1 MSEIACLKRT
11 NTGKNGIVVSSERV
25 YSFPIHAH
33 AYYEMTLYAPFQ
45 GRVVVN
51 QQELP
56 MNEGRSVILMTPLDF
71 HLIDVRS
78 GEGARF
84 IKVAF
89 EEEALAPA
97 ARAALAA
104 PLYLQRIPPNAL
116 LCQLFEE
123 LYRYRDAADYAA
135 ALIGAI
141 LLYLARHGQRLNQG
155 LQDQRQALAL
165 EAARWLHAHFTEPVT
180 MAGAARALS
189 VSPQYL
195 SGVFSRVMGVTLMDY
210 VIALRLRRAAELLR
224 ESDQRVTEI
233 CFSCGYR
240 NLSHFLRS
248 FKRQYGASPRKFR
261 ERQGGDMAGGGSLE
275 AKAPP
280 PAPSQESR
288 LGRKGKEEIG

>member
-1 MSEIACLKRT
+1 MNEIECLKRT

-25 YSFPIHAH
+25 YSFPLHAH
-33 AYYEMTLYAPFQ
+33 AYYEMTLYAPFS

-51 QQELP
+51 QQELA
-56 MNEGRSVILMTPLDF
+56 MGGGHSVILMTPADF
-71 HLIDVRS
+71 HLIDVQA
-78 GEGARF
+78 GDGAQF
-84 IKVAF
+84 IKVSF

-104 PLYLQRIPPNAL
+104 PLVLQRVPPGAL
-116 LCQLFEE
+116 PCLLFEE
-123 LYRYRDAADYAA
+123 LYRYRDTADYAA

-141 LLYLARHGQRLNQG
+141 LLYLSRHGRRLNRG
-155 LQDQRQALAL
+155 LQDSRQALAL
-165 EAARWLHAHFTEPVT
+165 EAARWLHAHFTEPVA
-180 MAGAARALS
+180 MADAARALS

-210 VIALRLRRAAELLR
+210 VISLRLRRAAELLR

-261 ERQGGDMAGGGSLE
+261 EKRGEGE
-275 AKAPP
+275 
-280 PAPSQESR
+280 R
-288 LGRKGKEEIG
+288 